1 MSVAD
6 AADVLR
12 LSDEQ
17 VRALATL
24 VRRVPVTL
32 TS

>member
-6 AADVLR
+6 AVDVLR
-12 LSDEQ
+12 LTDEQ
-17 VRALATL
+17 ARALATL

-32 TS
+32 TG